1 MNLQGETQG
10 HGGNSEI
17 LEFLG
22 RKIPNAIWPFS
33 CIFNHNSPGAKYF
46 EAKRVQAV

>member
-1 MNLQGETQG
+1 MNLQGDTQG

-17 LEFLG
+17 SEFLG
-22 RKIPNAIWPFS
+22 RKIPDAILPFS
-33 CIFNHNSPGAKYF
+33 CIFNHNSPEAKCF

>member
-1 MNLQGETQG
+1 MNLQEDTQG
-10 HGGNSEI
+10 HDGDSEI
-17 LEFLG
+17 SEFLCK
-22 RKIPNAIWPFS
+22 KIPNAILPFS

>member
-1 MNLQGETQG
+1 MNLQGDTQG
-10 HGGNSEI
+10 HAGNSEI
-17 LEFLG
+17 SEFLG
-22 RKIPNAIWPFS
+22 RKISNAILPFP